1 MTIWWPFVPSR
12 QARVVGMP
20 DSCTRAH
27 KALPIYPGSGHRKS
41 LLGRRVMSALRVG
54 SNES

>member
-27 KALPIYPGSGHRKS
+27 KARPIYPGSMHHKS
-41 LLGRRVMSALRVG
+41 LLGRRVMSALCVG
-54 SNES
+54 SDGS